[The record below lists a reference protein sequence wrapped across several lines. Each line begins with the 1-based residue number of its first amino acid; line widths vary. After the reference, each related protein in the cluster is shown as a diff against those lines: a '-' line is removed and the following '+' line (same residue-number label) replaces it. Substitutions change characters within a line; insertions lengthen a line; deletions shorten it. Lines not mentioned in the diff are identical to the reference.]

1 MKRTALGLIIVSCLM
16 ALLLHSGPSKMNHD
30 CSPAFSAALDRAV
43 GRLEGAVS
51 RAVTAAS
58 SVAPG
63 ARAGSLDLTTD
74 PYTCD
79 PGDPKCTD
87 LTMDDRPCF
96 TLMEAEPTCDHFS
109 PTCNT
114 DLTCLSAY
122 TCDSRGTCDG
132 SMTCNAEATCW
143 NSTCQDQGQT
153 CDDASATCVPG
164 VVCDFTLD
172 GTHTC
177 NASQTCYGTCASNP
191 TCDATCQGATCEGG
205 STCEDTC
212 QFTCYDSTC
221 NDTDPKCWVGTMRTS
236 WGKLKKT
243 FK

>member
-1 MKRTALGLIIVSCLM
+1 
-16 ALLLHSGPSKMNHD
+16 MNHD
-30 CSPAFSAALDRAV
+30 GSPAFSAALDLAV
-43 GRLEGAVS
+43 GSLEGAVS
-51 RAVTAAS
+51 KAVTATSA
-58 SVAPG
+58 VVPG

-79 PGDPKCTD
+79 PGDSKCTD

-96 TLMEAEPTCDHFS
+96 TLMAAEPTCDHNT

-153 CDDASATCVPG
+153 CDDASPTCIPG
-164 VVCDFTLD
+164 AVCDFTLD

-205 STCEDTC
+205 ATCEDTC

-221 NDTDPKCWVGTMRTS
+221 NDTDPNCWVGTARTS

-243 FK
+243 YK